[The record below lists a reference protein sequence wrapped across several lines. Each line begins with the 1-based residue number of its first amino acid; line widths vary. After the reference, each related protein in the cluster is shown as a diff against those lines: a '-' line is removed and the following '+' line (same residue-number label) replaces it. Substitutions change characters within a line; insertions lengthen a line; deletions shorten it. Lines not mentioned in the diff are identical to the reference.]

1 MVGNGTGAALFNG
14 LAGGTNTFNN
24 GVRIAA
30 QGTLTANGTV
40 TSGFMETLANG
51 TVNLNG
57 TLSGTTTLLTNNG
70 TFNASNSFTVAGL
83 EGTTGILNLNGAGV
97 TGTLNTAGTSTY
109 DGVIA
114 GAGAWTKQGTGTF
127 NLGGNNTFTGP
138 LNING
143 GILNANGG
151 NAIADT
157 VAVTVNTGATLG
169 LGSSETIGSLAGA
182 GNVTLG
188 GNTLSAG
195 GNNTSTTFSGV
206 MSGTGAYTKNGTG
219 TNTLTG
225 VNTYTGT
232 TTVNAGALVLNGS
245 VVGDL
250 IVNASGFL
258 GGSGTIGGNLF
269 NNGFINPGNSPGILN
284 ITGNFIQGA
293 GGTLLMEVNGI
304 TPGQF
309 DQLNITGTA
318 NLNGTLQLIT
328 TGVVTLEGGDSIPII
343 LAAGG
348 INGQF
353 ANVLGTAAL
362 GADLIY
368 TANQVTVAISAVSYT
383 NNPVLNPNQRAIAAV
398 LQQVRYNNNPDW
410 VNNVRP
416 VLNGLNQQ
424 QIAAAFDQMSPVF
437 YQSMPQAQM
446 GWMQNQFQNVRGR
459 FDELHFGNQNGIST
473 RNLALFDARGERL
486 LAGSGSMVATDLGSP
501 LYAPKQSQWDKKLGM
516 FISGSGQFGNMG
528 AASALNGYDF
538 QTAGLTLGMDYQIN
552 ENLVVGVFGGYA
564 STWTEQDA
572 NSGKSDANTGQ
583 GGIYA
588 TYFRKNTFL
597 NVVAGGGY
605 TSYDT
610 ERPIVIGSLN
620 RTATANPNGAQAFTM
635 IEAGHDFV
643 VGKLRLGP
651 VAGFQYRK
659 ANVNE
664 FTEQG
669 AGALNLT
676 VKERDLQSIMSQAGV
691 RLSYEFK
698 LGKVLIVPSASA
710 RWQHEFANTDEAML
724 ARFGTLNSGTFSV
737 STVGPGEDSAL
748 INVGLNTYL
757 TETINIFAAYN
768 LETDTA
774 DYTVNGVNAGFS
786 WKF

>member
-1 MVGNGTGAALFNG
+1 VTGANSLWSNRSSLFVGNNGAANTLTISNGASVMASNLIMGVNASSSNNVMNLSGAASQMVVPNAAGTGTSDIRQGTFTQDGGTLRTDNLLVTNAAGLYTLNGGTAIVANATISNGVVFTVGNGTATARYTT
-14 LAGGTNTFNN
+14 LAGGTNVFLNDIMIANNATLVAN
-24 GVRIAA
+24 GVV
-30 QGTLTANGTV
+30 Q
-40 TSGFMETLANG
+40 
-51 TVNLNG
+51 
-57 TLSGTTTLLTNNG
+57 
-70 TFNASNSFTVAGL
+70 
-83 EGTTGILNLNGAGV
+83 
-97 TGTLNTAGTSTY
+97 
-109 DGVIA
+109 
-114 GAGAWTKQGTGTF
+114 
-127 NLGGNNTFTGP
+127 
-138 LNING
+138 
-143 GILNANGG
+143 
-151 NAIADT
+151 
-157 VAVTVNTGATLG
+157 
-169 LGSSETIGSLAGA
+169 
-182 GNVTLG
+182 GNVT
-188 GNTLSAG
+188 N
-195 GNNTSTTFSGV
+195 
-206 MSGTGAYTKNGTG
+206 
-219 TNTLTG
+219 LTG
-225 VNTYTGT
+225 GT
-232 TTVNAGALVLNGS
+232 LM
-245 VVGDL
+245 
-250 IVNASGFL
+250 
-258 GGSGTIGGNLF
+258 GSGTIGGNFF
-269 NNGFINPGNSPGILN
+269 NNGLLSPGNSPGILN

-328 TGVVTLEGGDSIPII
+328 TGVVTLEGGDIIPII